1 MEFPGV
7 SKKSMWNFQE
17 LIKSRL
23 EFPRMTVTKK
33 NFFSGISQHIQCLMQ
48 EIESHFQ

>member
-23 EFPRMTVTKK
+23 EFPRVTVTKK
-33 NFFSGISQHIQCLMQ
+33 KNFPGISQHIQCLMQ

>member
-33 NFFSGISQHIQCLMQ
+33 KFFSGISQHIQCLMQ